1 MVSGVVMKAAPEFFQ
16 TTPEGFD
23 LREVDV
29 RLARA
34 DEVCRWNRVVDRHHY
49 LGFKQ
54 FAGRGLRY
62 VFTWRGHWI
71 GAAGWQTGAFM
82 CAPRDRWIGWR
93 RDEQFARLHL
103 IGNNTRFVILG
114 GRRVFLGLASFAL
127 SRMVRR
133 LSDDWEAAYGNPL
146 LVAESF
152 VAPTRFSGTMYKAAN
167 WTRVGASKGYARAS
181 GRYTDRHGEV
191 KDLYVFPLRRDACR
205 RLRDRALL
213 PSAWELKAPQSG
225 RSAQELRS
233 IYQHFAE
240 LSDYRRAQGRKHSIA
255 SVLCV
260 ILLARLANRHGPVA
274 AARYA
279 KRMTQKELEQIGAWK
294 NKATGRY
301 EPVSKS
307 TAHRVLQNTDPSWI
321 EDALQRWAQP
331 RLQVGRAIAIDG
343 KRIRGA
349 NRTGEDHYETISLIE
364 HGTGMPV
371 SMLNYHDEGGEI
383 AAVHAALE
391 TAPVA
396 GCLLTLDALHTS
408 RETARLIV
416 ETHNADWMM
425 TVKGNASETFETF
438 ESIDW
443 ETTSTGSYCEKP
455 ALEHG
460 RIEQRSIEVFTP
472 LAKMINYPHVKQIF
486 RVTRDVEIK
495 KTGKRTTEHAYG
507 MTSVEEASP
516 RQLLE
521 WNRGHWVVESH
532 HYIRDAT
539 FLEDNSMLRS
549 GNAPANNAIINM
561 IAIAVIIQNKRK
573 LPKPFN
579 SFADMRHHY
588 ADSRKQALRALARPG

>member
-71 GAAGWQTGAFM
+71 GAAGWQTGAFK

-213 PSAWELKAPQSG
+213 PAAWELKAQQSG

-307 TAHRVLQNTDPSWI
+307 TVHRVLQNTDPSWI

-349 NRTGEDHYETISLIE
+349 NRTPPPTTETE
-364 HGTGMPV
+364 FARYP
-371 SMLNYHDEGGEI
+371 
-383 AAVHAALE
+383 
-391 TAPVA
+391 
-396 GCLLTLDALHTS
+396 
-408 RETARLIV
+408 ARLSLAPGARAR
-416 ETHNADWMM
+416 T
-425 TVKGNASETFETF
+425 
-438 ESIDW
+438 ESDRSGL
-443 ETTSTGSYCEKP
+443 TRHRNRKN
-455 ALEHG
+455 
-460 RIEQRSIEVFTP
+460 QRSTHHDRSLNRP
-472 LAKMINYPHVKQIF
+472 
-486 RVTRDVEIK
+486 D
-495 KTGKRTTEHAYG
+495 TGRNQASDPI
-507 MTSVEEASP
+507 TSHSMGSP
-516 RQLLE
+516 CSSTQ
-521 WNRGHWVVESH
+521 
-532 HYIRDAT
+532 
-539 FLEDNSMLRS
+539 
-549 GNAPANNAIINM
+549 
-561 IAIAVIIQNKRK
+561 
-573 LPKPFN
+573 PFN
-579 SFADMRHHY
+579 KTATSPLTPSWHFLCLPGAD
-588 ADSRKQALRALARPG
+588 LARFSRLTHEI